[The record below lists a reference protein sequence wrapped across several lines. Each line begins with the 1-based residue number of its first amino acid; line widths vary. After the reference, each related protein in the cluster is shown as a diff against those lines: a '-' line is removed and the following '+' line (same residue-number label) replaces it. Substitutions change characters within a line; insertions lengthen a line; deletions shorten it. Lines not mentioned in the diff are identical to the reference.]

1 MSDEPPGGH
10 GTVFVP
16 RLGVGIQYNPEI
28 LDWFPFEEQ
37 DVDTLEVLLDTF
49 MGPLD
54 SPYIVLPG
62 KARTLER
69 LSSQRTVLAHSN
81 YGCEFGF
88 EPLERSPAVLRHV
101 PLAKKM
107 RSPWV
112 VDHCFY
118 GDGSWSD
125 LWSSPV
131 QFSAAEV
138 ERVGARARALQEAY
152 GVPLGHENAAYYRP
166 CPGAEMREA
175 EFLRRLVEASGTY
188 LHLDLHN
195 IYTNSINLPGYDVD
209 DFLRTIPLDRVIEVH
224 IAGGSWYDGLYHDW
238 HDSKVPEPVWELLE
252 RVLRASAPGAV
263 VLEFQGR
270 AHHPGTRV
278 LSREE
283 DIAMI
288 QADLER
294 ARALWDRVY
303 GPGSRAT
310 TSRHLP
316 DGREGHMGP
325 LAADP
330 LRAGAGGGAV

>member
-1 MSDEPPGGH
+1 ML
-10 GTVFVP
+10 VP

-28 LDWFPFEEQ
+28 LEWFPFEEQ
-37 DVDTLEVLLDTF
+37 DVDAMEVLLDTF

-54 SPYIVLPG
+54 SPHVLLP
-62 KARTLER
+62 ARGRLLER
-69 LSSQRTVLAHSN
+69 LASKYPLLGHSN

-88 EPLERSPAVLRHV
+88 EPLEASPAVLRHV
-101 PLAKKM
+101 PLSRAM

-125 LWSSPV
+125 LWSSPI

-138 ERVGARARALQEAY
+138 ARVGARARALQEAY

-175 EFLRRLVEASGTY
+175 EFLARLVEASGTY

-195 IYTNSINLPGYDVD
+195 IYTNGINLPGYDVD
-209 DFLRTIPLDRVIEVH
+209 DFLNTIPIERVIEVH

-238 HDSKVPEPVWELLE
+238 HDSRVPEPVWELLE
-252 RVLRASAPGAV
+252 RVLRAGSPGAV

-270 AHHPGTRV
+270 AHHPCTREM
-278 LSREE
+278 SREE
-283 DIAMI
+283 DLEMI
-288 QADLER
+288 QADLAR
-294 ARALWDRVY
+294 AGALWDRVY
-303 GPGSRAT
+303 GPFSRRT
-310 TSRHLP
+310 TKGH
-316 DGREGHMGP
+316 GREDHLGRV
-325 LAADP
+325 AAHP
-330 LRAGAGGGAV
+330 AGAGAGGEAV